1 MFTKQRV
8 DRPSSLV
15 IDDCNDEVVDE
26 FKLLGITFDNNI
38 FFNKFIDHLQSS
50 V

>member
-8 DRPSSLV
+8 DRPSTLV

-26 FKLLGITFDNNI
+26 FNLSPSKL
-38 FFNKFIDHLQSS
+38 
-50 V
+50 